1 MLNSAGTPT
10 FASNLI
16 CAAVHL
22 VVFITVAA
30 HLSEERVQE
39 SVVRAECPPPQGV
52 CILLCVRLQVI
63 NGCSATLTDAET
75 TKQKRG
81 KDQKRIGI

>member
-39 SVVRAECPPPQGV
+39 SVVRAECPPHPPPGR
-52 CILLCVRLQVI
+52 LHSPLCTFT
-63 NGCSATLTDAET
+63 SD
-75 TKQKRG
+75 
-81 KDQKRIGI
+81 